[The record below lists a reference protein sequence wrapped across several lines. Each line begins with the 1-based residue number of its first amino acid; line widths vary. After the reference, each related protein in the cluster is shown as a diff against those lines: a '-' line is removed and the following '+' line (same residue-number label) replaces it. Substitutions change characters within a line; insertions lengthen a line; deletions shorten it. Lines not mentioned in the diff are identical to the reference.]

1 MLMPPRTEI
10 TQRQTIELPVRVV
23 VVVAAAAA
31 MVVVVVVLAVV
42 LAVGDE

>member
-10 TQRQTIELPVRVV
+10 TQRQTIELPVLVV
-23 VVVAAAAA
+23 VVVAA